1 MMLPIGMRI
10 RQAPT
15 NISKAGKPMTKRNIF
30 IYGETEVS
38 YLKKRDKRLAEVM
51 EKIGLIEREVIPD
64 LFTALVNSIIGQQI
78 STKAHKTIWKKLVI
92 ALGEITPQAIDSL
105 SDEELQRFGI
115 TFKKA
120 AYIKSAAQ
128 KVLSG
133 ELDIESLRT
142 MPDEDVCARLVELD
156 GIGIWTAEMLMI
168 FSMQRRN
175 ILSFGDL
182 ALLRGMRMVY
192 HHKAISRQLFDR
204 YKKRFSPYASV
215 AGLYFWAVAGGAI
228 EGMKDYAPTSNKH
241 DENRRKDKSGKK

>member
-1 MMLPIGMRI
+1 
-10 RQAPT
+10 
-15 NISKAGKPMTKRNIF
+15 MTDRNIF

-51 EKIGLIEREVIPD
+51 EKVGPIEREVIPD
-64 LFTALVNSIIGQQI
+64 LFAALVNSIVGQQI
-78 STKAHKTIWKKLVI
+78 STKAHRTIWERML
-92 ALGEITPQAIDSL
+92 ATLGEITPRVIDGL
-105 SDEELQRFGI
+105 SDEELQKFGI

-120 AYIKSAAQ
+120 TYIKSVAQ

-133 ELDIESLRT
+133 ELDIESLKT
-142 MPDEDVCARLVELD
+142 MPDEEVCAKLVELD
-156 GIGIWTAEMLMI
+156 GIGTWTAEMLML

-192 HHKAISRQLFDR
+192 HHKVISRQLFDR
-204 YKKRFSPYASV
+204 YKKRFSPYASI
-215 AGLYFWAVAGGAI
+215 ASLYFWAVAGGAI
-228 EGMKDYAPTSNKH
+228 EGMKDYTPTNNKY

>member
-1 MMLPIGMRI
+1 M
-10 RQAPT
+10 
-15 NISKAGKPMTKRNIF
+15 
-30 IYGETEVS
+30 
-38 YLKKRDKRLAEVM
+38 
-51 EKIGLIEREVIPD
+51 VI
-64 LFTALVNSIIGQQI
+64 T
-78 STKAHKTIWKKLVI
+78 
-92 ALGEITPQAIDSL
+92 LGEITPQVIDSL
-105 SDEELQRFGI
+105 SDEELQQFGI

-142 MPDEDVCARLVELD
+142 MSDEEVCTKLVELD

-192 HHKAISRQLFDR
+192 HHKVINRQLFDR

-228 EGMKDYAPTSNKH
+228 EGMKDYASTNNKY

>member
-1 MMLPIGMRI
+1 MVVRD
-10 RQAPT
+10 
-15 NISKAGKPMTKRNIF
+15 IF
-30 IYGETEVS
+30 VYDEAEVS
-38 YLKKRDKRLAEVM
+38 YLKKRDKRLAEVI
-51 EKIGLIEREVIPD
+51 EKVGLIEREVIPD
-64 LFTALVNSIIGQQI
+64 LFAALVNSIIGQQI
-78 STKAHKTIWKKLVI
+78 STKAHKTIWDKMVA
-92 ALGEITPQAIDSL
+92 ALGEITPHVIARL
-105 SDEELQRFGI
+105 SDEELQQFGI

-142 MPDEDVCARLVELD
+142 MSDEEVCAKLVELD
-156 GIGIWTAEMLMI
+156 GIGIWTAEMLML

-204 YKKRFSPYASV
+204 YKKRFSPYASI
-215 AGLYFWAVAGGAI
+215 ASLYFWAVAGGAI
-228 EGMKDYAPTSNKH
+228 EGMEYYAPTNNKYN
-241 DENRRKDKSGKK
+241 ENRRKVKRSKK

>member
-1 MMLPIGMRI
+1 
-10 RQAPT
+10 
-15 NISKAGKPMTKRNIF
+15 MTDRNIF
-30 IYGETEVS
+30 SYGETEVS
-38 YLKKRDKRLAEVM
+38 YLKKRDKKLAEVM
-51 EKIGLIEREVIPD
+51 EKVGPIEREVIPD
-64 LFTALVNSIIGQQI
+64 LFAALVNSIIGQQI
-78 STKAHKTIWKKLVI
+78 STKAHKTIWKKMVTV
-92 ALGEITPQAIDSL
+92 LGEITPQVIDSL
-105 SDEELQRFGI
+105 SDEELQQFGI

-142 MPDEDVCARLVELD
+142 MSDEEVCTKLVELD
-156 GIGIWTAEMLMI
+156 GIGIWTAEMLML

-182 ALLRGMRMVY
+182 ALVRGMRMVY
-192 HHKAISRQLFDR
+192 HHKVINRQLFDR

-215 AGLYFWAVAGGAI
+215 ASLYFWAVAGGAI
-228 EGMKDYAPTSNKH
+228 EGMKDYTSTNNKY

>member
-1 MMLPIGMRI
+1 M
-10 RQAPT
+10 
-15 NISKAGKPMTKRNIF
+15 NIF
-30 IYGETEVS
+30 AISTPMVDRDIFVYDETEVS
-38 YLKKRDKRLAEVM
+38 YLKKRDKRLAEVI
-51 EKIGLIEREVIPD
+51 EKVGPIEREVIPD
-64 LFTALVNSIIGQQI
+64 LFAALVNSIIGQQI
-78 STKAHKTIWKKLVI
+78 STKAHKTIWDKMVV
-92 ALGEITPQAIDSL
+92 ALGEITPHGIGRL

-142 MPDEDVCARLVELD
+142 MSDEEVCAKLVELD
-156 GIGIWTAEMLMI
+156 GIGIWTAEMLML

-192 HHKAISRQLFDR
+192 HHKMISRQLFDR
-204 YKKRFSPYASV
+204 YKKRFSPYASI
-215 AGLYFWAVAGGAI
+215 ASLYFWAVAGGAI
-228 EGMKDYAPTSNKH
+228 EGMKDYAPTNNKYN
-241 DENRRKDKSGKK
+241 ENRRKTKSRKE